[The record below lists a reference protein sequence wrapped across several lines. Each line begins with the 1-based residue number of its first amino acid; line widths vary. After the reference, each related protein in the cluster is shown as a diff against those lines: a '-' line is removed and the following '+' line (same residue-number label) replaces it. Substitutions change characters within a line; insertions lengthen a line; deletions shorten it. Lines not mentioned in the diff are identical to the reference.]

1 MAKSKVFAVIGL
13 GAFGEKLCR
22 VLSDKGG
29 QVIAIDHDPETIERM
44 KNTVTAAVHVNAT
57 DEAALMKAPLDEVDV
72 AVVAIG
78 DDIEASILVTALLKK
93 RNVPYILA
101 RAVSEIHQTVLRQ
114 VGANEVVN
122 LEIDEG
128 ARIGQ
133 RLISPEVFDTIPLSK
148 TVSFA
153 EIQLPGL
160 FHGQTIAKISL
171 PEKFKL
177 TIAAVRRS
185 QQLID
190 DVGNPE
196 TAEELITP
204 AADTVL
210 KENDVLLVVGKNE
223 DIAALAALE

>member
-1 MAKSKVFAVIGL
+1 MAKSKVYAVIGL

-22 VLSDKGG
+22 VLAEKGA
-29 QVIAIDHDPETIERM
+29 QVIAIDRDPERIELI

-57 DEAALMKAPLDEVDV
+57 DEAALLKAPLDEVDV

-78 DDIEASILVTALLKK
+78 DDIEASILATALLKK

-101 RAVSEIHQTVLRQ
+101 RAVSDIHQTVLRQ

-128 ARIGQ
+128 GRIGQ

-148 TVSFA
+148 AVSFA
-153 EIQLPGL
+153 EIQVPGL
-160 FHGQTIAKISL
+160 FHGQTLAKVSL

-177 TIAAVRRS
+177 TVAAVRRTR
-185 QQLID
+185 QGVD

-196 TAEELITP
+196 QREELVMP

-210 KENDVLLVVGKNE
+210 EENDVLLVVGKNE
-223 DIAALAALE
+223 DIEALAALE

>member
-22 VLSDKGG
+22 VLVEKGG
-29 QVIAIDHDPETIERM
+29 QVIAIDRDPETVERI
-44 KNTVTAAVHVNAT
+44 KNAVAAAVHVNAT

-78 DDIEASILVTALLKK
+78 DDIEASILTTALLKK
-93 RNVPYILA
+93 RNIPYILA
-101 RAVSEIHQTVLRQ
+101 RAVSDLHQTVLRQ

-128 ARIGQ
+128 TRIGQ

-148 TVSFA
+148 AVSFA

-160 FHGQTIAKISL
+160 FRGQTLAKIGL
-171 PEKFKL
+171 PQKFKL
-177 TIAAVRRS
+177 TVAAVRRTLQS
-185 QQLID
+185 ID

-196 TAEELITP
+196 LQEELIMP
-204 AADTVL
+204 VADTVL

-223 DIAALAALE
+223 DIEALAALE

>member
-22 VLSDKGG
+22 VLSEKGG

-44 KNTVTAAVHVNAT
+44 KNTVTTAVHINAT
-57 DEAALMKAPLDEVDV
+57 DEAALMKAPLDDVDT

-78 DDIEASILVTALLKK
+78 DDIEASILATALLKK
-93 RNVPYILA
+93 RNIPYILA
-101 RAVSEIHQTVLRQ
+101 RAVSDIHQTVLRQ
-114 VGANEVVN
+114 VGANEVIN

-128 ARIGQ
+128 ARIGL

-153 EIQLPGL
+153 EIQLPDL
-160 FHGQTIAKISL
+160 FHNQKIAAISL
-171 PEKFKL
+171 PEKFRL
-177 TIAAVRRS
+177 TIAAIRRS
-185 QQLID
+185 QQRID

-196 TAEELITP
+196 QVEELIIP
-204 AADTVL
+204 AADTML
-210 KENDVLLVVGKNE
+210 KENDILLVVGKNE
-223 DIAALAALE
+223 DIEALAAVE